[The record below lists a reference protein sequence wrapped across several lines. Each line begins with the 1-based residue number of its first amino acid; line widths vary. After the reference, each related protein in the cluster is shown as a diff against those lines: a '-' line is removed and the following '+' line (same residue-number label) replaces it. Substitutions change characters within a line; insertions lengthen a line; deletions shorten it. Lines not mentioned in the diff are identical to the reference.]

1 VLYNTESSYGL
12 ASKLL
17 HWLLAAGIIGLTA
30 LGAWMVDLSYLD
42 SRYNLALSLHRS
54 LGMAVL
60 GLAVLFAVWKFVSPS
75 PPLQAELRDWER
87 HGARL
92 THALLLCAIFA
103 LPASGYVISTSAGA
117 GFPFLDLFVI
127 PAVFPQSETLRDL
140 AIVVHAAVAY
150 GFLPVVVV
158 HASAAL
164 KHQFVDGHGTLKR
177 ML

>member
-1 VLYNTESSYGL
+1 MLYNTESSYGL

-17 HWLLAAGIIGLTA
+17 LWLLAAGIIGLTA

-54 LGMAVL
+54 LGMAAL
-60 GLAVLFAVWKFVSPS
+60 GLAVLFAVWKFISPS

-140 AIVVHAAVAY
+140 AIGLHAAVAY
-150 GFLPVVVV
+150 GLLPVVVV

>member
-1 VLYNTESSYGL
+1 MLHNTESTYGL

-17 HWLLAAGIIGLTA
+17 HWLLATGIIGLTA

-60 GLAVLFAVWKFVSPS
+60 GLAVVFAVWKFVSPS

-92 THALLLCAIFA
+92 THALLLFAIFA
-103 LPASGYVISTSAGA
+103 LPVSGYMISTSAGA
-117 GFPFLDLFVI
+117 GFPFLDLIVI
-127 PAVFPQSETLRDL
+127 PAIFPRSEILRDL
-140 AIVVHAAVAY
+140 AIGVHAAVAY
-150 GFLPVVVV
+150 GLLPVVVV
-158 HASAAL
+158 HAGAAL
-164 KHQFVDGHGTLKR
+164 KHQFLDKHGTLKR

>member
-1 VLYNTESSYGL
+1 MLYNTEGSYGL

-17 HWLLAAGIIGLTA
+17 HWLLATGIIGLTA
-30 LGAWMVDLSYLD
+30 LGAWMVDLGYLD

-117 GFPFLDLFVI
+117 GFPFLDLFEI
-127 PAVFPQSETLRDL
+127 PAIFPQSETLRDL

-150 GFLPVVVV
+150 GLLPVVVV